1 MILTFIQ
8 PNADK
13 KTQQGYNLSLSG
25 SCLTPVEYDEEKS
38 FEEMTFDELGDAL
51 SCPYNYAL
59 CIDSLVFESNGAF
72 GNDKLVVV
80 VG

>member
-1 MILTFIQ
+1 M
-8 PNADK
+8 
-13 KTQQGYNLSLSG
+13 
-25 SCLTPVEYDEEKS
+25 TPVEYDEEKS

-72 GNDKLVVV
+72 GEDTLVAV
-80 VG
+80 VGKPRLSYPCLHHVCFGLPTVMPF

>member
-1 MILTFIQ
+1 
-8 PNADK
+8 
-13 KTQQGYNLSLSG
+13 
-25 SCLTPVEYDEEKS
+25 
-38 FEEMTFDELGDAL
+38 MTFDELGDAL

-80 VG
+80 VGQKLTKPLTAIFKTS

>member
-1 MILTFIQ
+1 M
-8 PNADK
+8 
-13 KTQQGYNLSLSG
+13 S
-25 SCLTPVEYDEEKS
+25 PVEYDEEKS

-72 GNDKLVVV
+72 GNDKLVAV

>member
-1 MILTFIQ
+1 
-8 PNADK
+8 
-13 KTQQGYNLSLSG
+13 
-25 SCLTPVEYDEEKS
+25 
-38 FEEMTFDELGDAL
+38 MTFDELGDAL

-80 VG
+80 RHNEIV